1 MQSRKRGG
9 GLAIFVV
16 TEGSRQTTRGIDL
29 TGSILKICT
38 RKKACLLLAGI
49 LGVCANCNGTHTGT
63 LLQVEKEG
71 YTYFAVVPFEAPLLH
86 QVQSEF
92 VGPEP
97 ALARQ
102 ISQRIGEELKR
113 SDVEPSWNHSGYD
126 GLIPALLNDEADF
139 VISVFAKTP
148 ERERQVAFS
157 ETYYTSE
164 LVAVINPAR
173 NDKIRPNTLGRAKI
187 GVRAGTEVEQKVRA
201 KYRDA
206 EIIPIETLDGA
217 LLQLRS
223 GDLDAVIDD
232 RMMAAYALATITGV
246 SHLEILPD
254 LVVDSIECGVAVR
267 QGEDTLLRLV
277 NEAVRESKDKY
288 QTWID
293 DQFSP
298 GQLAAVLGRHRKRL
312 ELAQRANKPRRV
324 VIRISKSSSSNFDIY
339 RFANLNYVLRNE
351 SDGQSLTSSRI
362 NFEGRTGVS
371 SVNVPPGRYSV
382 TLTKFNTTF
391 GTLLILPD
399 DPLRI
404 DVNIRLQANDRFTM
418 TKAS

>member
-1 MQSRKRGG
+1 MRTSQRVS
-9 GLAIFVV
+9 
-16 TEGSRQTTRGIDL
+16 
-29 TGSILKICT
+29 
-38 RKKACLLLAGI
+38 LLLAGM
-49 LGVCANCNGTHTGT
+49 LGIYAACNGSSSMGT
-63 LLQVEKEG
+63 LHQIEREG
-71 YTYFAVVPFEAPLLH
+71 FAYFGVVPFGAPLLH
-86 QVQSEF
+86 KVGTEF

-97 ALARQ
+97 ALAKQ

-113 SDVEPSWNHSGYD
+113 SDVEPFWIHRGYD
-126 GLIPALLNDEADF
+126 GLIPTLLNDEADF
-139 VISVFAKTP
+139 VISVFGRTP

-173 NDKIRPNTLGRAKI
+173 NDNIRSITLGQAKI
-187 GVRAGTEVEQKVRA
+187 GVREKTAVEQKVRT

-206 EIIPIETLDGA
+206 EIVPIETLDEA

-223 GDLDAVIDD
+223 GDVDAVIDD
-232 RMMAAYALATITGV
+232 RIMAAYALATITGV

-254 LVVDSIECGVAVR
+254 FVVDSIECGVAVR
-267 QGEDTLLRLV
+267 KGEDEVLRLV
-277 NEAVRESKDKY
+277 NEAIRESKEDY
-288 QTWID
+288 QAWID

-298 GQLAAVLGRHRKRL
+298 DKLAAVMSRHRTRL
-312 ELAQRANKPRRV
+312 ETARRANKPRRV
-324 VIRISKSSSSNFDIY
+324 VIRISKSSSSDFDIY
-339 RFANLNYVLRNE
+339 RFANLNYVLRNANG
-351 SDGQSLTSSRI
+351 GQSYTSSRI

-371 SVNVPPGRYSV
+371 SVTVPPGRYSV

-404 DVNIRLQANDRFTM
+404 NVNIRLQARGQFTM

>member
-1 MQSRKRGG
+1 MRTSQKTS
-9 GLAIFVV
+9 
-16 TEGSRQTTRGIDL
+16 
-29 TGSILKICT
+29 
-38 RKKACLLLAGI
+38 LLLAGM
-49 LGVCANCNGTHTGT
+49 LGIYAACNSSSSMGT
-63 LLQVEKEG
+63 LNQIEREG
-71 YTYFAVVPFEAPLLH
+71 FAYFAVVPFEAPLLH

-113 SDVEPSWNHSGYD
+113 SDVEPSWNHRGYD
-126 GLIPALLNDEADF
+126 GLIPALLNDEGDL
-139 VISVFAKTP
+139 VISVFGKTP

-164 LVAVINPAR
+164 LVVVINPAR
-173 NDKIRPNTLGRAKI
+173 NDNIRPKTLGQARI
-187 GVRAGTEVEQKVRA
+187 GVREGTAVEQKVRA
-201 KYRDA
+201 KYSDA
-206 EIIPIETLDGA
+206 EIVPIETLDEA
-217 LLQLRS
+217 ILQLRS

-232 RMMAAYALATITGV
+232 RIMAAYALATITGV

-254 LVVDSIECGVAVR
+254 FVVDSIECGVAVR
-267 QGEDTLLRLV
+267 QGENKLLQLV
-277 NEAVRESKDKY
+277 NEAVRESKAEY
-288 QTWID
+288 QAWID

-298 GQLAAVLGRHRKRL
+298 DQLAAVLGRHRERL
-312 ELAQRANKPRRV
+312 EAAQKANKPRRV
-324 VIRISKSSSSNFDIY
+324 VIRISKSSSSDFDIY

-351 SDGQSLTSSRI
+351 SDGHSYTSSRI
-362 NFEGRTGVS
+362 DFGQGRTGVS
-371 SVNVPPGRYSV
+371 SVTVPPGRYSV

-404 DVNIRLQANDRFTM
+404 NVNIRLQANDRFTM

>member
-1 MQSRKRGG
+1 MHTSQ
-9 GLAIFVV
+9 
-16 TEGSRQTTRGIDL
+16 
-29 TGSILKICT
+29 
-38 RKKACLLLAGI
+38 KASLLLAGM
-49 LGVCANCNGTHTGT
+49 LGIYAACNSSSSMGT
-63 LLQVEKEG
+63 LNQIEREG
-71 YTYFAVVPFEAPLLH
+71 VAYFGVVPFEAPLLH
-86 QVQSEF
+86 QVGTEF

-113 SDVEPSWNHSGYD
+113 SDVEPLWIHRGYD
-126 GLIPALLNDEADF
+126 GLISALLNDEADL
-139 VISVFAKTP
+139 VISVFGKTP

-164 LVAVINPAR
+164 LVAVINPVR
-173 NDKIRPNTLGRAKI
+173 NDNIRPGTLGQARI
-187 GVRAGTEVEQKVRA
+187 GVRDRTAVEQKVRTR
-201 KYRDA
+201 YRDA
-206 EIIPIETLDGA
+206 EIVPIETLDEA
-217 LLQLRS
+217 ILQLRS
-223 GDLDAVIDD
+223 GDVDAVIDD
-232 RMMAAYALATITGV
+232 RIMAAYALATITGV

-254 LVVDSIECGVAVR
+254 LVVGSIECGVAVR

-277 NEAVRESKDKY
+277 NEAVRESKNKY

-293 DQFSP
+293 EQFSP
-298 GQLAAVLGRHRKRL
+298 GQLAAVLGRHQKRV
-312 ELAQRANKPRRV
+312 EAAQRANKPRRV
-324 VIRISKSSSSNFDIY
+324 VFRISKSSSSDFDIY

-351 SDGQSLTSSRI
+351 SDGQSHTSSRI

-371 SVNVPPGRYSV
+371 SVTVPPGRYRV

-404 DVNIRLQANDRFTM
+404 NVNIRLQANDRFTM

>member
-1 MQSRKRGG
+1 M
-9 GLAIFVV
+9 
-16 TEGSRQTTRGIDL
+16 TR
-29 TGSILKICT
+29 SILKMRT
-38 RKKACLLLAGI
+38 GRKARLLL
-49 LGVCANCNGTHTGT
+49 TGT
-63 LLQVEKEG
+63 LGLYAACNGGSHRGTLFQVEKEG
-71 YTYFAVVPFEAPLLH
+71 YTCFAVVPFEAPLLH
-86 QVQSEF
+86 QVGSEF

-97 ALARQ
+97 ALAKQ

-113 SDVEPSWNHSGYD
+113 SDVEPSWNHRGYD
-126 GLIPALLNDEADF
+126 GLISALLKDEVDF
-139 VISVFAKTP
+139 VISVFGKTP

-164 LVAVINPAR
+164 LVVVINPVR
-173 NDKIRPNTLGRAKI
+173 NDSIRPNTLGQAKI
-187 GVRAGTEVEQKVRA
+187 GVRKGTAVEQKVQT

-206 EIIPIETLDGA
+206 EIIPIGTLDEA
-217 LLQLRS
+217 ILELRS

-232 RMMAAYALATITGV
+232 RIMAAYALATITGV
-246 SHLEILPD
+246 THLEILPD
-254 LVVDSIECGVAVR
+254 LVVDSIECGVAVT
-267 QGEDTLLRLV
+267 QGENRLLELV
-277 NEAVRESKDKY
+277 NEAVLESKHKY

-298 GQLAAVLGRHRKRL
+298 GQLAAVLGRHKKRL
-312 ELAQRANKPRRV
+312 QAAQRANKPRSV
-324 VIRISKSSSSNFDIY
+324 VFRISKSRSSDFDIY

-351 SDGQSLTSSRI
+351 SDGRSHNSSQI
-362 NFEGRTGVS
+362 TFEGRTGVS
-371 SVNVPPGRYSV
+371 SVTVPPGRYSV

-404 DVNIRLQANDRFTM
+404 NVKIQLQANSRVTM

>member
-1 MQSRKRGG
+1 M
-9 GLAIFVV
+9 
-16 TEGSRQTTRGIDL
+16 
-29 TGSILKICT
+29 
-38 RKKACLLLAGI
+38 
-49 LGVCANCNGTHTGT
+49 
-63 LLQVEKEG
+63 
-71 YTYFAVVPFEAPLLH
+71 
-86 QVQSEF
+86 
-92 VGPEP
+92 
-97 ALARQ
+97 
-102 ISQRIGEELKR
+102 
-113 SDVEPSWNHSGYD
+113 EPSWNHSGYD

-254 LVVDSIECGVAVR
+254 LVVGSIECGVAVR

-293 DQFSP
+293 DPVQPRPAGSSTGP
-298 GQLAAVLGRHRKRL
+298 SSEATGTGPAGQQAP
-312 ELAQRANKPRRV
+312 PRR
-324 VIRISKSSSSNFDIY
+324 D
-339 RFANLNYVLRNE
+339 
-351 SDGQSLTSSRI
+351 
-362 NFEGRTGVS
+362 
-371 SVNVPPGRYSV
+371 
-382 TLTKFNTTF
+382 
-391 GTLLILPD
+391 PD
-399 DPLRI
+399 F
-404 DVNIRLQANDRFTM
+404 QEQFF
-418 TKAS
+418 